1 MSSPVYLPT
10 VSAIGT
16 YADLPAFGIQGRK
29 YFATDTNQEWYDTGT
44 AWVNISQP
52 GIFVDELITFSGTS
66 GALSHTPHILIGL
79 FKNGQRLTALGDLPD
94 FSISEAAITLTIAE
108 VSTDVFEAVYWY

>member
-44 AWVNISQP
+44 AWVLASASKPVAI
-52 GIFVDELITFSGTS
+52 
-66 GALSHTPHILIGL
+66 LSAAPSAAG
-79 FKNGQRLTALGDLPD
+79 P
-94 FSISEAAITLTIAE
+94 FSIAHGLAFAPSRISILMTNAGSIWQQSVPDGTNVNLNASDAGITATIY
-108 VSTDVFEAVYWY
+108 VFA

>member
-44 AWVNISQP
+44 AWVLASASKPVATLSAAP
-52 GIFVDELITFSGTS
+52 GAA
-66 GALSHTPHILIGL
+66 GA
-79 FKNGQRLTALGDLPD
+79 
-94 FSISEAAITLTIAE
+94 FSIAHGLAFTPSRITIVPTSAGSIWQQSAPDGTNVNLNASDAGITAKIY
-108 VSTDVFEAVYWY
+108 VFA